1 MNDDLID
8 SLGRLLANGL
18 VSQKKVSDMLNI
30 QTVPTDETWI
40 VKSDSVWETQAVKLP
55 DNDYIE
61 FRDASGNPVG
71 ALRWNEGKLKFYGNV
86 ESCAEKFGDYLAT
99 VMERKIQ
106 EEVNRRLDR
115 INRYW
120 DVCNDEEESKIAKS
134 IK

>member
-1 MNDDLID
+1 MAAQKLDNLLKSLMNDSAFDRI
-8 SLGRLLANGL
+8 ANTIA
-18 VSQKKVSDMLNI
+18 SNSAYISD
-30 QTVPTDETWI
+30 
-40 VKSDSVWETQAVKLP
+40 VKLETQAVKLP

-61 FRDASGNPVG
+61 FRDPSGNPVG

-86 ESCAEKFGDYLAT
+86 ESCAEKFGDYLQT

-106 EEVNRRLDR
+106 EEVNRRLER